1 MLLGQL
7 VAISVA
13 TNLFFLAILLS
24 AQPSLPQDA
33 NEKQATKQHQPRPD
47 NALFPLSL
55 VGIPLGAFLLI
66 RETPESVNSPYFLQN
81 LLLFHGATF
90 LTVIAA
96 YISSSSISSTSP
108 RTAYAF
114 LALFASFVRLET
126 VKNLIIPDTPRGTL
140 FSSMKGFASDPIGTL
155 DIVMRATEELERHGW
170 KLLHSHPAQSSIG
183 WDVVWTTVSVL
194 AWALVQ
200 PFLSKQRMKTWVILA
215 TLATSLVLTP
225 FVGVGVTALLVFAVY
240 DSSD

>member
-24 AQPSLPQDA
+24 AQPPQLA
-33 NEKQATKQHQPRPD
+33 REKQENKQPQSRPD
-47 NALFPLSL
+47 TTLFPIAL
-55 VGIPLGAFLLI
+55 VGIPLAAFLLI
-66 RETPESVNSPYFLQN
+66 RETPDSIGNPYFLQN

-90 LTVIAA
+90 LTLLVSYHA
-96 YISSSSISSTSP
+96 SSSISSTSP
-108 RTAYAF
+108 QAAYTF
-114 LALFASFVRLET
+114 LAPFASLIRLET
-126 VKNLIIPDTPRGTL
+126 MKSLISDTTRGDL
-140 FSSMKGFASDPIGTL
+140 SSSMKMFASDPFATF

-170 KLLHSHPAQSSIG
+170 QLLHSHPAQSSIG
-183 WDVVWTTVSVL
+183 WDVVWTTASVL

-200 PFLSKQRMKTWVILA
+200 AFLSKQRMKTGVKLA

-225 FVGVGVTALLVFAVY
+225 FVGVGVMALLVFAVY
-240 DSSD
+240 AVPG